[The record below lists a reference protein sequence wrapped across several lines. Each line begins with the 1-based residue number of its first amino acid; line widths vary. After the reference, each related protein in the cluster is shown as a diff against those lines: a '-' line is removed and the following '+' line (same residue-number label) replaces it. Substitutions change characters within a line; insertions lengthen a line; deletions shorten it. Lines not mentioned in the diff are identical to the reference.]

1 MKLSARARGTKK
13 WESFFEIFADERRN
27 FFRRRRRR
35 VCESEGGPD
44 ERSEVPR
51 VVTAGALRAV
61 NDGVPLVCAVPNLAN
76 GIDGKPE
83 PFSTASVLIIS
94 GRGDSLRTGN
104 FRLLSDVFCGASV
117 LYHYLCRNC
126 SFREGKAGG
135 EGQKRI

>member
-1 MKLSARARGTKK
+1 MCV
-13 WESFFEIFADERRN
+13 
-27 FFRRRRRR
+27 R
-35 VCESEGGPD
+35 VKGGLD

-51 VVTAGALRAV
+51 VETAGALRAV

-83 PFSTASVLIIS
+83 PFGTASVLIIS

-117 LYHYLCRNC
+117 LYHYFVPELLLPR
-126 SFREGKAGG
+126 G
-135 EGQKRI
+135 EGRRRRTEADLK